1 MKVPTKITKKVKSC
15 HTQHYDKPAQQINA
29 VSLLHAERQNA
40 AQEHSPRTSYRI
52 GRFVLFLQENQ
63 AEPDTTESAINT
75 VSGK

>member
-1 MKVPTKITKKVKSC
+1 MTNRRSKIS
-15 HTQHYDKPAQQINA
+15 A
-29 VSLLHAERQNA
+29 VSLQHAERQNA
-40 AQEHSPRTSYRI
+40 AQEHRPRTPYRI